1 LVATLHHCSSDLSRL
16 VLDPAGVEDLANNV
30 AAGNRGFDAVP
41 VVLPEVGLLIA
52 AAREPH
58 RTA

>member
-52 AAREPH
+52 AVP
-58 RTA
+58 